1 MLNMIRRTEQGES
14 VRTLGESIENMTA
27 EPRIPTNLRMLLILE
42 ILGERGEPMRA
53 AEIGREIGL
62 PKQTVNRLCTTLL
75 DEGLLVR
82 EEHGN
87 RLRPGRRA
95 RTMANGV
102 LHAASDHILRH
113 QILAQLAESVG
124 ETVNFAVPEIEGMV
138 YRDRVE
144 TNWFFRIQLPVGSHV
159 PFHCTASG
167 KCYLASLPPARRKAL
182 VENLNLEAQTP
193 QTLVNR
199 TSLLEELHLIARQGY
214 SMDNEELVE
223 GMIAI
228 AAPVSDRD
236 GRFVAAVAFHGPAQ
250 RLTAD
255 AAVGHLPKLQNTAN
269 RLRDWLF

>member
-1 MLNMIRRTEQGES
+1 MIRKPEQGKSNSFRGERLKRMS
-14 VRTLGESIENMTA
+14 VEQ
-27 EPRIPTNLRMLLILE
+27 RIPTNLRMLLILE
-42 ILGERGEPMRA
+42 ILGARGEPMRA

-75 DEGLLVR
+75 EEG
-82 EEHGN
+82 
-87 RLRPGRRA
+87 
-95 RTMANGV
+95 

-113 QILAQLAESVG
+113 QILSQLAQTVG
-124 ETVNFAVPEIEGMV
+124 ETVNFAVPEVEGMV

-167 KCYLASLPPARRKAL
+167 KCYLASLPPVRRKAL
-182 VENLNLEAQTP
+182 VENMSLDAQTP
-193 QTLVNR
+193 R
-199 TSLLEELHLIARQGY
+199 THVSKPALLEELQLIARQGY
-214 SMDNEELVE
+214 SMDNEELIE

-228 AAPVSDRD
+228 AAPVTDRD
-236 GRFVAAVAFHGPAQ
+236 GRFVAAIAFHGPAQ

-255 AAVGHLPKLQNTAN
+255 AAIGHLPTLQNTAN